1 MILMRLRF
9 KTILVLIFIL
19 IIICASVGIGYL
31 FYTEVVD
38 SSDIVVDGD
47 LIINYDR
54 GSKFSLIGDASLN
67 FSVTNKSDE
76 QKYYYIQF
84 TDVTADD
91 VDYKLTSSNNLDIS
105 EKLTAEIISNQ
116 IAINGN
122 ETVEYTLNFS
132 SSSDLEYS
140 GKIKIGLRADED
152 NSFADAILNAN
163 NISSATLSNIG
174 EPATLDEGLLQAQ
187 DDLGI
192 AYYFRGAVTNN
203 NVSFA
208 DYNWKIVKING
219 DGSVKLVLNN
229 ILEEIG
235 SYYDS
240 SFNFNE
246 SNVLTILNEW
256 YDDNLSEY
264 SDYIAYYRYCNDIVL
279 AVNGLSY
286 NAYDRIV
293 TNKIPTFVCLGAVEN
308 SQIGLLTADE
318 VILAGGS
325 VNANQNYYLYN
336 SDITT
341 DYYTM
346 TSAKI
351 NGDVYYPFI
360 VNVNGALESSTPG
373 NLLRGIRPVIN
384 IIKTAK
390 VTGTGTN
397 DDPYKIVIK

>member
-1 MILMRLRF
+1 MRLRF

-122 ETVEYTLNFS
+122 ETVDYTLNFS

-174 EPATLDEGLLQAQ
+174 EPATLDEGLLQSQ

-293 TNKIPTFVCLGAVEN
+293 INKIPTFVCLGAVEN

>member
-1 MILMRLRF
+1 MRLRF

>member
-1 MILMRLRF
+1 MRLRF

-91 VDYKLTSSNNLDIS
+91 VDYKLTSSDNLDIS

-122 ETVEYTLNFS
+122 ETVDYTLNFS

-229 ILEEIG
+229 VLEEIG

>member
-1 MILMRLRF
+1 MRLRF

-54 GSKFSLIGDASLN
+54 GSKFSLMGDASLN

-91 VDYKLTSSNNLDIS
+91 VEYKLTSSNNLDIS

-122 ETVEYTLNFS
+122 ETIDYTINFS
-132 SSSDLEYS
+132 SSNELEYS
-140 GKIKIGLRADED
+140 GEIKIGLRADED
-152 NSFADAILNAN
+152 NSFADVILNTN

-174 EPATLDEGLLQAQ
+174 ESATLDEGLLQAQ

-208 DYNWKIVKING
+208 DYNWKIVKVNG

-240 SFNFNE
+240 SFSFNE
-246 SNVLTILNEW
+246 SNVLTILNKW
-256 YDDNLSEY
+256 YDDNLSKY
-264 SDYIAYYRYCNDIVL
+264 SDYIAYYRYCNDTVL
-279 AVNGLSY
+279 TANGLSY

-397 DDPYKIVIK
+397 DNPYKIELF